1 MKICFLLS
9 YLLVRYLYRREVCG
23 KRSNNVRC
31 CAYLVSLLL
40 FCKGLFCIEG
50 YKGMRGIKEKK
61 MKKDDK
67 GKKSEE
73 VITR

>member
-1 MKICFLLS
+1 
-9 YLLVRYLYRREVCG
+9 
-23 KRSNNVRC
+23 
-31 CAYLVSLLL
+31 LLL